1 MIISDVITLCGIG
14 GSMEIT
20 DRIVEK
26 IKSLP
31 EEKQAEV
38 LDFVDFLEKKIRESE
53 NEDWRKFSLETA
65 MREIEDEES
74 LYTMDDLKEK
84 FS

>member
-1 MIISDVITLCGIG
+1 MSLADKII
-14 GSMEIT
+14 
-20 DRIVEK
+20 EK

-38 LDFVDFLEKKIRESE
+38 FDFVNLLEIKIKEEE
-53 NEDWRKFSLETA
+53 NIFWSKFSLESA
-65 MREIEDEES
+65 MRGMDDEEA
-74 LYTMDDLKEK
+74 LYTVTDLKET

>member
-1 MIISDVITLCGIG
+1 
-14 GSMEIT
+14 MEIT
-20 DRIVEK
+20 DKIVEK

-38 LDFVDFLEKKIRESE
+38 LDFVDFLEKKIREDE
-53 NEDWRKFSLETA
+53 NRGWSKFSLESA
-65 MREIEDEES
+65 MRGMEDEES
-74 LYTMDDLKEK
+74 LYTLNDLKDT

>member
-1 MIISDVITLCGIG
+1 MSLADKII
-14 GSMEIT
+14 
-20 DRIVEK
+20 EK

-38 LDFVDFLEKKIRESE
+38 FDFVNLLEIKIKEEE
-53 NEDWRKFSLETA
+53 NIFWSKFSLESATRG
-65 MREIEDEES
+65 MDDEEA
-74 LYTMDDLKEK
+74 LYTVNDLKET

>member
-1 MIISDVITLCGIG
+1 
-14 GSMEIT
+14 MEIT